1 MEIQEHI
8 KMDYDLPTA
17 EERVKKV
24 EEIIANTPSEK
35 LTPYYL
41 EKMAEYIT
49 EPITKEE
56 KKEKLIITKNHMKNV
71 RSRETSFEGLVGKL
85 ENGEDGI
92 YNMIANDK
100 NIIFNK
106 KKPISDQEYEQF
118 PLLKEYKESISK
130 LEEKFKTARGQK
142 AFLIKKQIIEMY
154 QALYEMKKSF
164 NPPIYSNNPAVKS
177 ISKFDLSD
185 YITIGEDGLPHNRG
199 YIDFFNEEHISL
211 LLCNYSKLKE
221 ECWEKVQSDL
231 KWMMEDFDGLVARAL
246 EENYPMYY
254 DIVVYKID
262 GKQNTEIQELL
273 YEDYGIKHSVEY
285 ISSLWRNKI
294 PKVIAETAVNEYLV
308 WYYTNEAKGK
318 WKRCSRCGQIKLAH
332 NNFFSKNSTSKDGF
346 YSICK
351 CCRNK
356 KTDQKKKI
364 VKE

>member
-1 MEIQEHI
+1 MENQEHI

-24 EEIIANTPSEK
+24 EEIIANTPPEK

-41 EKMAEYIT
+41 DKMAEYIT

-56 KKEKLIITKNHMKNV
+56 KKEKLILTKNHMKNV

-100 NIIFNK
+100 NIIFNR
-106 KKPISDQEYEQF
+106 KKPISEQEYEEY
-118 PLLKEYKESISK
+118 PILRSLKDDIEK
-130 LEEKFKTARGQK
+130 LEEKFKNTRGK
-142 AFLIKKQIIEMY
+142 NAYTLKKQIMEMY
-154 QALYEMKKSF
+154 SNLYEMKKAF
-164 NPPIYSNNPAVKS
+164 NPPIYTNSIVKS
-177 ISKFDLSD
+177 VAKFDLSD

-199 YIDFFNEEHISL
+199 YISFFNEEHISL

-231 KWMMEDFDGLVARAL
+231 KWMMEDFDALVERAL
-246 EENYPMYY
+246 KETYPMYY
-254 DIVVYKID
+254 DIVTYKVD
-262 GKQNTEIQELL
+262 GKQNAEIQQLL
-273 YEDYGIKHSVEY
+273 YEDYDIRHSVEY

-294 PKVIAETAVNEYLV
+294 PKVIAETAVNDYLV
-308 WYYTNEAKGK
+308 WYYTNEEYGK

-332 NNFFSKNSTSKDGF
+332 NNFFSKNSTSKDGL

-364 VKE
+364 KKE